1 MFALYFS
8 FQAPKIIQKFLS
20 ETGGEEATVV
30 VSVPTR
36 KAATSIARRV
46 SEELGTPI
54 GGKVGFSI
62 GGLSEKSVKTNI
74 LYVTPGL
81 LLNVVKKH
89 GKNINFNCIILDEI
103 HIITPE
109 MELLLALLRSITNSG
124 VKLKLVIR
132 VCQLKII
139 PIPCAMFLVFMGV
152 LLIQKK
158 LQNSPFEGFS
168 ATCKQFLILV

>member
-1 MFALYFS
+1 M
-8 FQAPKIIQKFLS
+8 
-20 ETGGEEATVV
+20 
-30 VSVPTR
+30 
-36 KAATSIARRV
+36 
-46 SEELGTPI
+46 GTPI

-62 GGLSEKSVKTNI
+62 GGLSEKSVTTKI

-89 GKNINFNCIILDEI
+89 GKKIDFDCIILDEI
-103 HIITPE
+103 HVITPE
-109 MELLLALLRSITNSG
+109 MELILALLRDITNSDA
-124 VKLKLVIR
+124 KLKLVIR

-158 LQNSPFEGFS
+158 IKKSPFEGFS
-168 ATCKQFLILV
+168 AISK